1 MRNHFVARTRNS
13 LVTRRLESYTS
24 QRSVL
29 SPPAV
34 CLSWRQQ
41 GNQCDHVTVIN
52 GHESIAKLSPF
63 SFFMHIPVALKDR
76 YIDCVKPEAVLLQDN
91 VYLAFLA
98 DSRWG

>member
-1 MRNHFVARTRNS
+1 
-13 LVTRRLESYTS
+13 
-24 QRSVL
+24 
-29 SPPAV
+29 
-34 CLSWRQQ
+34 
-41 GNQCDHVTVIN
+41 VTVIN